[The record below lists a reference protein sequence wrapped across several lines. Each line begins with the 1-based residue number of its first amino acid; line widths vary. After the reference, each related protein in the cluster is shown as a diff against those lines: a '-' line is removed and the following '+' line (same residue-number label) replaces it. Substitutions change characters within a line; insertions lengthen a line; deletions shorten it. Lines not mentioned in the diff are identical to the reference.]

1 MQVIIVR
8 TVIFYFLVT
17 LAVRLMG
24 KRQIGELQPTEL
36 VVTILVSELAAIPM
50 QDVSVPIMTGIIT
63 IFGLV
68 VLEILVSVLEM
79 KSKWARRLLSGK
91 PVLVVSGGEIDQ
103 KALRKLRFTV
113 DDFLEELRQVDVFRL
128 DEIAY
133 AIVET
138 NGKIS
143 VIKKPQYQQATAGM
157 LGQAPED
164 TGLPTAVIVD
174 GKLKSETLSRFRLT
188 PKKVDS
194 ILKKQKLSVEDVFI
208 MQVDNQSQTIIRRQG
223 EEPER

>member
-8 TVIFYFLVT
+8 TVLFYFLVT

-36 VVTILVSELAAIPM
+36 VVTILVSELAAMPM
-50 QDVSVPIMTGIIT
+50 QDVSVPILTGIIT

-68 VLEILVSVLEM
+68 ALEILVSVLEM
-79 KSKWARRLLSGK
+79 KSKWARRLFSGK
-91 PVLVVSGGEIDQ
+91 PVLVVSDGVIDQ
-103 KALRKLRFTV
+103 KALRRLRFTV

-128 DEIAY
+128 EEIAY

-143 VIKKPQYQQATAGM
+143 IIKKPQNQPATAEM
-157 LGQAPED
+157 LGKTPKDA
-164 TGLPTAVIVD
+164 GLPTAVIVD

-188 PKKVDS
+188 PGMVDS
-194 ILKKQKLSVEDVFI
+194 MLKKQKLSVKDVFI
-208 MQVDNQSQTIIRRQG
+208 MQVDNQSQTIIPKQ
-223 EEPER
+223 EETKR